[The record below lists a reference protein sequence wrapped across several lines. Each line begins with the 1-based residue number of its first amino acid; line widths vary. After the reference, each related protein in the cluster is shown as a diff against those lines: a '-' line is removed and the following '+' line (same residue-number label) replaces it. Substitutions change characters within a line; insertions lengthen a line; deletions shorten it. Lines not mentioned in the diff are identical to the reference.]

1 MVVYYHVKVYLYRS
15 AGLVGGGRCGGA
27 GGLWLRQHEFHG
39 KRGVSGRQR
48 RLRREW
54 KQQQLWSRGV
64 WSFERQG
71 RGVFRGRK
79 WRALLQRHH
88 WQLRHDPH
96 PLEDEPRLVCAGLHV
111 FAEHP
116 GKGHG

>member
-1 MVVYYHVKVYLYRS
+1 M
-15 AGLVGGGRCGGA
+15 
-27 GGLWLRQHEFHG
+27 WLRQHEFHG